1 MEEIANFIQHHQY
14 IIYLTCVPVLGI
26 SAQWLA
32 WRLRLP
38 SILLLL
44 GFGILLGQAITP
56 TAVIKALSSGEAHT
70 SVRQEQDDEGMLP
83 AVNDDGSPYHPPE
96 PIAES
101 HHGEI
106 DVNELLL
113 PLVSFCVA
121 IILFEGGLTLRFS
134 ELKEAGSATFRLCTI
149 GAGVTW
155 VLSTIAVYYVADFGS
170 WNLAALVGAFMV
182 VTGPT
187 VVIPLLRH
195 IHPSKKMGSIAK
207 WEGIIIDP
215 IGAVLAVLVFEFIRN
230 YNQEEPFIS
239 VIMAL
244 LITIITGLVIAW
256 ISSRLLLL
264 FTRKYWIP
272 DYLHGVVFLA
282 VASVTFGISNL
293 IQEESGL
300 LTVTV
305 LGILLVNQK
314 EVSIHHIIEFKE
326 HLGVFLI
333 SSLFIVLGSNFDLAQ
348 IPEVGWQGLGF
359 LAVMIIIVRPAS
371 VFISTIKSDLSFRE
385 KIFLSFLA
393 PRGIVAAAVASVFAL
408 ELGQVTGMDMD
419 PALVAKI
426 VPLTFILIVGTVA
439 VYGLGAAPLAR
450 ALGLSETNPQG
461 ILFAGADQWTRDLAV
476 ALQQTGHNVLM
487 LDTSFNNW
495 SQCRMVGI
503 PAECAS
509 VLSDYVQEELDL
521 SGIGRVLAVT
531 PNDEVNALTMQEFS
545 SIFGRQNI
553 YRISPWD
560 YKKGR
565 RSSEGGHAAGRWICH
580 PQITHNLMRQQVR
593 DGGTFKVT
601 RISEEFTYEQF
612 IERNGPNCILFFTVD
627 SNNNLNINTVE
638 NPLKVKAGETIVAFV
653 PGSEL
658 GFDPNVVEEHLTK

>member
-1 MEEIANFIQHHQY
+1 MDSIANFIQENQY
-14 IIYLTCVPVLGI
+14 MIYLICVPVLGI

-56 TAVIKALSSGEAHT
+56 ADVIENLPRIEDSLSQGHISPEQQGE
-70 SVRQEQDDEGMLP
+70 GLIP
-83 AVNDDGSPYHPPE
+83 AVHQDGSPYVSEPP
-96 PIAES
+96 A
-101 HHGEI
+101 HLRVDAI
-106 DVNELLL
+106 DVNALLL

-134 ELKEAGSATFRLCTI
+134 ELKEAGSATIRLCTI

-155 VLSTIAVYYVADFGS
+155 ILSSIAVFYIAGFENWELS
-170 WNLAALVGAFMV
+170 ALTGAFMV

-230 YNQEEPFIS
+230 YEQGDSFLG
-239 VIMAL
+239 VVMAL
-244 LITIITGLVIAW
+244 LVTVVTGLVIAYC
-256 ISSRLLLL
+256 SSKLLLL

-282 VASVTFGISNL
+282 VALGTFGVSNL
-293 IQEESGL
+293 IQHESGL

-359 LAVMIIIVRPAS
+359 LVVMIIFVRPAS
-371 VFISTIKSDLSFRE
+371 VFLSTIKSDLSFKE

-408 ELGQVTGMDMD
+408 ELGHVGGMDQAIVD
-419 PALVAKI
+419 KI

-450 ALGLSETNPQG
+450 LLGLSETNPQG
-461 ILFAGADQWTRDLAV
+461 ILFAGADQWVRDLAV

-521 SGIGRVLAVT
+521 SGIGRVMAVT

-553 YRISPWD
+553 YRMPPWD

-580 PQITHNLMRQQVR
+580 PRVTHNLMRQQVR

-601 RISEEFTYEQF
+601 RISDEFTYEQF
-612 IERNGPNCILFFTVD
+612 IERNGMNCILFFTVD
-627 SNNNLNINTVE
+627 TNDNLNINTTE
-638 NPLKVKAGETIVAFV
+638 NPLKVKAGDTIVAFV

-658 GFDPNVVEEHLTK
+658 GFDPNVIEEH

>member
-1 MEEIANFIQHHQY
+1 MDSIAEFIHHHQY
-14 IIYLTCVPVLGI
+14 MIYLICVPVLGI

-56 TAVIKALSSGEAHT
+56 TGVIKNLPRIDNATKHADSHLEQSNEA
-70 SVRQEQDDEGMLP
+70 MLP
-83 AVNDDGSPYHPPE
+83 AVDEHGNPYKSEEAHPL
-96 PIAES
+96 
-101 HHGEI
+101 HGGAI
-106 DVNELLL
+106 DVNALLL

-134 ELKEAGSATFRLCTI
+134 ELKEAGSATIRLCTL

-155 VLSTIAVYYVADFGS
+155 ILSTIAVYSVAGFANWELS
-170 WNLAALVGAFMV
+170 ALVGAFMV

-230 YNQEEPFIS
+230 YGQGGSLWS
-239 VIMAL
+239 VILAL
-244 LITIITGLVIAW
+244 LVTIVTGLVIAYG
-256 ISSRLLLL
+256 SSKLLLL

-282 VASVTFGISNL
+282 VALGTFGISNL
-293 IQEESGL
+293 IQPESGL

-333 SSLFIVLGSNFDLAQ
+333 SSLFIVLGSNFDLSQ
-348 IPEVGWQGLGF
+348 ISEVGWQGLGF

-371 VFISTIKSDLSFRE
+371 VFISTIRSDLSFKE

-408 ELGQVTGMDMD
+408 ELGHIGGMDQ
-419 PALVAKI
+419 ALVDKI

-450 ALGLSETNPQG
+450 LLGLSETNPQG
-461 ILFAGADQWTRDLAV
+461 ILFAGADQWVRDLAV

-509 VLSDYVQEELDL
+509 VHSDYVQEELDL
-521 SGIGRVLAVT
+521 SGIGRVMAVT

-553 YRISPWD
+553 YRMPPWD
-560 YKKGR
+560 YEKGR

-580 PQITHNLMRQQVR
+580 PQVTHNLMRRQVR

-601 RISEEFTYEQF
+601 RISDEFTYEHF
-612 IERNGPNCILFFTVD
+612 IERNGANCILFFTID
-627 SNNNLNINTVE
+627 TSNNLLINTVE
-638 NPLKVKAGETIVAFV
+638 NPLKVKAGDTIVSFV
-653 PGSEL
+653 PGIEL
-658 GFDPNVVEEHLTK
+658 GFDPNVIEEH

>member
-1 MEEIANFIQHHQY
+1 M
-14 IIYLTCVPVLGI
+14 IYLICVPVLGI

-56 TAVIKALSSGEAHT
+56 ADVIENLPRIEDSLSQGHISPEQQGE
-70 SVRQEQDDEGMLP
+70 GLIP
-83 AVNDDGSPYHPPE
+83 AVHQDGSPYVSEPP
-96 PIAES
+96 A
-101 HHGEI
+101 HLRVDAI
-106 DVNELLL
+106 DVNALLL

-134 ELKEAGSATFRLCTI
+134 ELKEAGSATIRLCTI

-155 VLSTIAVYYVADFGS
+155 ILSSIAVFYIAGFENWELS
-170 WNLAALVGAFMV
+170 ALTGAFMV

-230 YNQEEPFIS
+230 YEQGDSFLG
-239 VIMAL
+239 VVMAL
-244 LITIITGLVIAW
+244 LVTVVTGLVIAYC
-256 ISSRLLLL
+256 SSKLLLL

-282 VASVTFGISNL
+282 VALGTFGVSNL
-293 IQEESGL
+293 IQHESGL

-359 LAVMIIIVRPAS
+359 LVVMIIFVRPAS
-371 VFISTIKSDLSFRE
+371 VFLSTIKSDLSFKE

-408 ELGQVTGMDMD
+408 ELGHVGGMDQAIVD
-419 PALVAKI
+419 KI

-450 ALGLSETNPQG
+450 LLGLSETNPQG
-461 ILFAGADQWTRDLAV
+461 ILFAGADQWVRDLAV

-521 SGIGRVLAVT
+521 SGIGRVMAVT

-553 YRISPWD
+553 YRMPPWD

-580 PQITHNLMRQQVR
+580 PRVTHNLMRQQVR

-601 RISEEFTYEQF
+601 RISDEFTYEQF
-612 IERNGPNCILFFTVD
+612 IERNGMNCILFFTVD
-627 SNNNLNINTVE
+627 TNDNLNINTTE
-638 NPLKVKAGETIVAFV
+638 NPLKVKAGDTIVAFV

-658 GFDPNVVEEHLTK
+658 GFDPNVIEEH

>member
-1 MEEIANFIQHHQY
+1 MDSIAHFIRENQY
-14 IIYLTCVPVLGI
+14 LIYLICVPVLGI

-56 TAVIKALSSGEAHT
+56 TDVIENLPRIEDSLSHAHISPEQQGE
-70 SVRQEQDDEGMLP
+70 GLIP
-83 AVNDDGSPYHPPE
+83 AVNQDGSPYVSADPGHPRVG
-96 PIAES
+96 A
-101 HHGEI
+101 I
-106 DVNELLL
+106 DVNALLL

-134 ELKEAGSATFRLCTI
+134 ELKEAGSATIRLCTI

-155 VLSTIAVYYVADFGS
+155 ILSSIAVYYIAGFRNWELS
-170 WNLAALVGAFMV
+170 SLVGAFMV

-230 YNQEEPFIS
+230 YEQGDSFLG
-239 VIMAL
+239 VAMAL
-244 LITIITGLVIAW
+244 LVTVVTGLVIAYC
-256 ISSRLLLL
+256 SSKLLLL

-282 VASVTFGISNL
+282 VALGTFGISNL
-293 IQEESGL
+293 IQHESGL

-359 LAVMIIIVRPAS
+359 LAVMIIFVRPAS
-371 VFISTIKSDLSFRE
+371 VFLSTIKSDLSFKE

-408 ELGQVTGMDMD
+408 ELGHVGGMDQAIVD
-419 PALVAKI
+419 KI

-439 VYGLGAAPLAR
+439 VYGLGAAPLAKL
-450 ALGLSETNPQG
+450 LGLSETNPQG
-461 ILFAGADQWTRDLAV
+461 ILFAGADQWVRDLAV

-495 SQCRMVGI
+495 SQCRMDGI

-521 SGIGRVLAVT
+521 SGIGRVMAVT

-553 YRISPWD
+553 YRMPPWD

-580 PQITHNLMRQQVR
+580 PRVTHNLMRQQVR

-601 RISEEFTYEQF
+601 RISDEFTYEQF
-612 IERNGPNCILFFTVD
+612 IERNGVNCILFFTVD
-627 SNNNLNINTVE
+627 TNDNLNINTTE
-638 NPLKVKAGETIVAFV
+638 DPLKVKAGDTIVAFV

-658 GFDPNVVEEHLTK
+658 GFDPNVIEEH

>member
-1 MEEIANFIQHHQY
+1 MEEYSDFIKDHGY
-14 IIYLTCVPVLGI
+14 MIYLICVPVLGI

-56 TAVIKALSSGEAHT
+56 TQVIENLPRVKSAVSPAHVSPEQEGEGMISAVIP
-70 SVRQEQDDEGMLP
+70 EG
-83 AVNDDGSPYHPPE
+83 ADYHSE
-96 PIAES
+96 GDTHQHA
-101 HHGEI
+101 GNI
-106 DVNELLL
+106 DVNALLL

-149 GAGVTW
+149 GAGITW
-155 VLSTIAVYYVADFGS
+155 VLSTISVYYIAGFDS
-170 WNLAALVGAFMV
+170 WDIAALVGAFMV

-230 YNQEEPFIS
+230 YNETEPFLE
-239 VIMAL
+239 VVLAL
-244 LITIITGLVIAW
+244 LITIVTGLVIAW
-256 ISSRLLLL
+256 ISSKLLLL

-282 VASVTFGISNL
+282 VALGTFGISNL

-359 LAVMIIIVRPAS
+359 LAIMIIVVRPTS
-371 VFISTIKSDLSFRE
+371 VFLSTIKSDLSLKERV
-385 KIFLSFLA
+385 FLSFLA

-408 ELGQVTGMDMD
+408 ELGHVEGLNED
-419 PALVAKI
+419 LVAKI

-450 ALGLSETNPQG
+450 LLGLSETNPQG
-461 ILFAGADQWTRDLAV
+461 ILFAGADQWIRDLAV
-476 ALQQTGHNVLM
+476 ALQQTGHNVLL
-487 LDTSFNNW
+487 LDTSFTNW
-495 SQCRMVGI
+495 SQCRMIGL

-521 SGIGRVLAVT
+521 SGIGRVMAVT

-553 YRISPWD
+553 YRMPPWD

-580 PQITHNLMRQQVR
+580 PQVTHNLMRQQVR

-601 RISEEFTYEQF
+601 RISDEFTYEQF
-612 IERNGPNCILFFTVD
+612 IERNGSNCILFFTVD
-627 SNNNLNINTVE
+627 SNDNLNINTME
-638 NPLKVKAGETIVAFV
+638 DPLKVKSGETIVAFV
-653 PGSEL
+653 PGSDL
-658 GFDPNVVEEHLTK
+658 GFDPDVIEEH

>member
-1 MEEIANFIQHHQY
+1 MDSIAEFIHHHQY
-14 IIYLTCVPVLGI
+14 MIYLICVPVLGI

-56 TAVIKALSSGEAHT
+56 TGVIKNLPRIDNATKHADSHLEQSNEA
-70 SVRQEQDDEGMLP
+70 MLP
-83 AVNDDGSPYHPPE
+83 AVDEHGNPYKSEQAHPL
-96 PIAES
+96 
-101 HHGEI
+101 HGGAI
-106 DVNELLL
+106 DVNALLL

-134 ELKEAGSATFRLCTI
+134 ELKEAGSATIRLCTL

-155 VLSTIAVYYVADFGS
+155 ILSTIAVYSVAGFANWELS
-170 WNLAALVGAFMV
+170 ALVGAFMV

-230 YNQEEPFIS
+230 YGQGGSLWS
-239 VIMAL
+239 VILAL
-244 LITIITGLVIAW
+244 LVTIVTGLVIAYG
-256 ISSRLLLL
+256 SSKLLLL

-282 VASVTFGISNL
+282 VALGTFGISNL
-293 IQEESGL
+293 IQPESGL

-333 SSLFIVLGSNFDLAQ
+333 SSLFIVLGSNFDLSQ
-348 IPEVGWQGLGF
+348 ISEVGWQGLGF

-371 VFISTIKSDLSFRE
+371 VFISTIRSDLSFKE

-408 ELGQVTGMDMD
+408 ELGHIGGMDL
-419 PALVAKI
+419 ALVDKI

-450 ALGLSETNPQG
+450 LLGLSETNPQG
-461 ILFAGADQWTRDLAV
+461 ILFAGADQWVRDLAV

-521 SGIGRVLAVT
+521 SGIGRVMAVT

-553 YRISPWD
+553 YRMPPWD

-580 PQITHNLMRQQVR
+580 PQVTHNLMRRQVR

-601 RISEEFTYEQF
+601 RISDEFTYEHF
-612 IERNGPNCILFFTVD
+612 IERNGANCILFFTID
-627 SNNNLNINTVE
+627 TSNNLLINTVE
-638 NPLKVKAGETIVAFV
+638 NPLKVKAGDTIVSFV
-653 PGSEL
+653 PGIEL
-658 GFDPNVVEEHLTK
+658 GFDPNVIEEH

>member
-1 MEEIANFIQHHQY
+1 MDSIAEFIHHHQY
-14 IIYLTCVPVLGI
+14 MIYLICVPVLGI

-56 TAVIKALSSGEAHT
+56 TGVIKNLPRIDNATKHADSHLEQSNEA
-70 SVRQEQDDEGMLP
+70 MLP
-83 AVNDDGSPYHPPE
+83 AVDEHGNPYKSEQAHPL
-96 PIAES
+96 
-101 HHGEI
+101 HGGAI
-106 DVNELLL
+106 DVNALLL

-134 ELKEAGSATFRLCTI
+134 ELKEAGSATIRLCTL

-155 VLSTIAVYYVADFGS
+155 ILSTIAVYSVAGFANWELS
-170 WNLAALVGAFMV
+170 ALVGAFMV

-230 YNQEEPFIS
+230 YGQGGSLWS
-239 VIMAL
+239 VILAL
-244 LITIITGLVIAW
+244 LVTIVTGLVITYG
-256 ISSRLLLL
+256 SSKLLLL

-282 VASVTFGISNL
+282 VALGTFGISNL
-293 IQEESGL
+293 IQPESGL

-333 SSLFIVLGSNFDLAQ
+333 SSLFIVLGSNFDLSQ
-348 IPEVGWQGLGF
+348 ISEVGWQGLGI

-371 VFISTIKSDLSFRE
+371 VFISTIRSDLSFKE

-408 ELGQVTGMDMD
+408 ELGHIGGMDQ
-419 PALVAKI
+419 ALVDKI

-450 ALGLSETNPQG
+450 LLGLSETNPQG
-461 ILFAGADQWTRDLAV
+461 ILFAGADQWVRALAV

-521 SGIGRVLAVT
+521 SGIGRVMAVT

-553 YRISPWD
+553 YRMPPWD

-580 PQITHNLMRQQVR
+580 PQVTHNLMRRQVR

-601 RISEEFTYEQF
+601 RISDEFTYEHF
-612 IERNGPNCILFFTVD
+612 IERNGANCILFFTID
-627 SNNNLNINTVE
+627 TSNNLLINTVE
-638 NPLKVKAGETIVAFV
+638 NPLKVKAGDTIVSFV
-653 PGSEL
+653 PGIEL
-658 GFDPNVVEEHLTK
+658 GFDPNVIDEH

>member
-1 MEEIANFIQHHQY
+1 MDSITEFIHQHQY
-14 IIYLTCVPVLGI
+14 LIYLICVPVLGV

-56 TAVIKALSSGEAHT
+56 SGVIKNLPRIENVTTHAEIH
-70 SVRQEQDDEGMLP
+70 VEQPSKKMLP
-83 AVNDDGSPYHPPE
+83 AVDENGNPYKSE
-96 PIAES
+96 KTNQLYGGA
-101 HHGEI
+101 I
-106 DVNELLL
+106 DVNALLL

-134 ELKEAGSATFRLCTI
+134 ELKEAGSATIRLCTL

-155 VLSTIAVYYVADFGS
+155 VLSTIAVYSVAGFANWELS
-170 WNLAALVGAFMV
+170 ALVGAFMV

-230 YNQEEPFIS
+230 YGEGGSLWS
-239 VIMAL
+239 VILAL
-244 LITIITGLVIAW
+244 LITIVTGLVIAYC
-256 ISSRLLLL
+256 SSKLLLL

-282 VASVTFGISNL
+282 VALGTFGISNL

-333 SSLFIVLGSNFDLAQ
+333 SSLFIVLGSNFDLSQ

-359 LAVMIIIVRPAS
+359 LAVMIVIVRPAS
-371 VFISTIKSDLSFRE
+371 VFISTIRSDLSLKE
-385 KIFLSFLA
+385 KVFLSFLA

-408 ELGQVTGMDMD
+408 ELGHVAGMDQ
-419 PALVAKI
+419 ALVDKI

-450 ALGLSETNPQG
+450 LLGLSETNPQG
-461 ILFAGADQWTRDLAV
+461 ILFAGADQWVRDLAV

-553 YRISPWD
+553 YRMPPWD

-580 PQITHNLMRQQVR
+580 PQVTHNLMRRQVR

-612 IERNGPNCILFFTVD
+612 IERNGANCILFFTVD
-627 SNNNLNINTVE
+627 TNNNLLINTVE
-638 NPLKVKAGETIVAFV
+638 EPLKVKAGDTIISFV
-653 PGSEL
+653 PGAEL
-658 GFDPNVVEEHLTK
+658 GFDPTVIEEH

>member
-1 MEEIANFIQHHQY
+1 MDSIANFIQENQY
-14 IIYLTCVPVLGI
+14 MIYLICVPVLGI

-56 TAVIKALSSGEAHT
+56 ADVIENLPRIEDSLSQGHISPEQQGE
-70 SVRQEQDDEGMLP
+70 GLIP
-83 AVNDDGSPYHPPE
+83 AVHQDGSPYVSEPP
-96 PIAES
+96 A
-101 HHGEI
+101 HLRVDAI
-106 DVNELLL
+106 DVNALLL

-134 ELKEAGSATFRLCTI
+134 ELKEAGSATIRLCTI

-155 VLSTIAVYYVADFGS
+155 ILSSIAVFYIAGFENWELS
-170 WNLAALVGAFMV
+170 ALTGAFMV

-230 YNQEEPFIS
+230 YEQGDSFLG
-239 VIMAL
+239 VVMAL
-244 LITIITGLVIAW
+244 LVTVVTGLVIAYC
-256 ISSRLLLL
+256 SSKLLLL

-282 VASVTFGISNL
+282 VALGTFGVSNL
-293 IQEESGL
+293 IQHESGL

-359 LAVMIIIVRPAS
+359 LLVMIIFVRPAS
-371 VFISTIKSDLSFRE
+371 VFLSTIKSDLSFKE

-408 ELGQVTGMDMD
+408 ELGHVGGMDQAIVD
-419 PALVAKI
+419 KI

-450 ALGLSETNPQG
+450 LLGLSETNPQG
-461 ILFAGADQWTRDLAV
+461 ILFAGADQWVRDLAV

-521 SGIGRVLAVT
+521 SGIGRVMAVT

-553 YRISPWD
+553 YRMPPWD

-580 PQITHNLMRQQVR
+580 PRVTHNLMRQQVR
-593 DGGTFKVT
+593 DGGTYKVT
-601 RISEEFTYEQF
+601 RISDEFTYEQF
-612 IERNGPNCILFFTVD
+612 IERNGMNCILFFTVD
-627 SNNNLNINTVE
+627 TNDNLNINTTE
-638 NPLKVKAGETIVAFV
+638 NPLKVKAGDTIVAFV

-658 GFDPNVVEEHLTK
+658 GFDPNVIEEH

>member
-1 MEEIANFIQHHQY
+1 MDLIAQFIQENQY
-14 IIYLTCVPVLGI
+14 MIYLICVPVLGI

-56 TAVIKALSSGEAHT
+56 TDVIENLPRIEDSLNHTHISPEQQGE
-70 SVRQEQDDEGMLP
+70 GLIP
-83 AVNDDGSPYHPPE
+83 AVNQDGSPYVSEDLGHPRVG
-96 PIAES
+96 A
-101 HHGEI
+101 I
-106 DVNELLL
+106 DVNALLL

-134 ELKEAGSATFRLCTI
+134 ELKEAGSATIRLCTV

-155 VLSTIAVYYVADFGS
+155 ILSSIAVFYIAGFNNWELS
-170 WNLAALVGAFMV
+170 ALVGAFMV

-230 YNQEEPFIS
+230 YEQGDSFLG
-239 VIMAL
+239 VVMAL
-244 LITIITGLVIAW
+244 LVTVVTGLVIAYG
-256 ISSRLLLL
+256 SSKLLLL

-282 VASVTFGISNL
+282 VALGTFGISNL
-293 IQEESGL
+293 IQHESGL

-359 LAVMIIIVRPAS
+359 LAVMIIFVRPAS
-371 VFISTIKSDLSFRE
+371 VFLSTIKSDLSFKE

-408 ELGQVTGMDMD
+408 ELGHVGGMDQAIVD
-419 PALVAKI
+419 KI

-450 ALGLSETNPQG
+450 LLGLSETNPQG

-495 SQCRMVGI
+495 SQCRMVGL

-521 SGIGRVLAVT
+521 SGIGRVMAVT

-553 YRISPWD
+553 YRIPPWD

-565 RSSEGGHAAGRWICH
+565 RSSEGGHAAGRWVCH
-580 PQITHNLMRQQVR
+580 PRVTHNLMRQQVR

-601 RISEEFTYEQF
+601 RISDEFTYEQF
-612 IERNGPNCILFFTVD
+612 IERNGANCILFFTVD
-627 SNNNLNINTVE
+627 TNDNLNINTTE
-638 NPLKVKAGETIVAFV
+638 DPLKVKAGDTIVAFV

-658 GFDPNVVEEHLTK
+658 GFDPNVVEEH

>member
-1 MEEIANFIQHHQY
+1 MDSIANFIQENQY
-14 IIYLTCVPVLGI
+14 MIYLICVPVLGI

-56 TAVIKALSSGEAHT
+56 ADVIENLPRIEDSLSRGHISPEQQGE
-70 SVRQEQDDEGMLP
+70 GLIP
-83 AVNDDGSPYHPPE
+83 AVHQDGSPYVSEPP
-96 PIAES
+96 A
-101 HHGEI
+101 HLRVDAI
-106 DVNELLL
+106 DVNALLL

-134 ELKEAGSATFRLCTI
+134 ELKEAGSATIRLCTI

-155 VLSTIAVYYVADFGS
+155 ILSSIAVFYIAGFENWELS
-170 WNLAALVGAFMV
+170 ALTGAFMV

-230 YNQEEPFIS
+230 YEQGDSFLG
-239 VIMAL
+239 VVMAL
-244 LITIITGLVIAW
+244 LVTVVTGLVIAYC
-256 ISSRLLLL
+256 SSKLLLL

-282 VASVTFGISNL
+282 VALGTFGVSNL
-293 IQEESGL
+293 IQHESGL

-359 LAVMIIIVRPAS
+359 LVVMIIFVRPAS
-371 VFISTIKSDLSFRE
+371 VFLSTIKSDLSFKE

-408 ELGQVTGMDMD
+408 ELGHVGGMDQAIVD
-419 PALVAKI
+419 KI

-450 ALGLSETNPQG
+450 LLGLSETNPQG
-461 ILFAGADQWTRDLAV
+461 ILFAGADQWVRDLAA

-521 SGIGRVLAVT
+521 SGIGRVMAVT

-553 YRISPWD
+553 YRMPPWD

-580 PQITHNLMRQQVR
+580 PRVTHNLMRQQVR

-601 RISEEFTYEQF
+601 RISDEFTYEQF
-612 IERNGPNCILFFTVD
+612 IERNGMNCILFFTVD
-627 SNNNLNINTVE
+627 TNDNLNINTTE
-638 NPLKVKAGETIVAFV
+638 NPLKVKAGDTIVAFV

-658 GFDPNVVEEHLTK
+658 GFDPNVIEEH

>member
-1 MEEIANFIQHHQY
+1 MDSIANFIQENQY
-14 IIYLTCVPVLGI
+14 MIYLICVPVLGI

-56 TAVIKALSSGEAHT
+56 SDVIENLPRIEDSLSRGHISPEQQGE
-70 SVRQEQDDEGMLP
+70 GLIP
-83 AVNDDGSPYHPPE
+83 AVHQDGSPYVSEPPTHLRVD
-96 PIAES
+96 A
-101 HHGEI
+101 I
-106 DVNELLL
+106 DVNALLL

-134 ELKEAGSATFRLCTI
+134 ELKEAGSATIRLCTI

-155 VLSTIAVYYVADFGS
+155 ILSSIAVFYIAGFENWELS
-170 WNLAALVGAFMV
+170 ALTGAFMV

-230 YNQEEPFIS
+230 YEQGDSFLG
-239 VIMAL
+239 VVMAL
-244 LITIITGLVIAW
+244 LVTVVTGLVIAYC
-256 ISSRLLLL
+256 SSKLLLL

-282 VASVTFGISNL
+282 VALGTFGVSNL
-293 IQEESGL
+293 IQHESGL

-359 LAVMIIIVRPAS
+359 LVVMIIFVRPAS
-371 VFISTIKSDLSFRE
+371 VFLSTIKSDLSFKE

-408 ELGQVTGMDMD
+408 ELGHVGGMDQAIVD
-419 PALVAKI
+419 KI

-450 ALGLSETNPQG
+450 LLGLSETNPQG
-461 ILFAGADQWTRDLAV
+461 ILFAGADQWVRDLAV

-521 SGIGRVLAVT
+521 SGIGRVMAVT

-553 YRISPWD
+553 YRMPPWD

-580 PQITHNLMRQQVR
+580 PRVTHNLMRQQVR

-601 RISEEFTYEQF
+601 RISDEFTYEQF
-612 IERNGPNCILFFTVD
+612 IERNGMNCILFFTVD
-627 SNNNLNINTVE
+627 TNDNLNINTTE
-638 NPLKVKAGETIVAFV
+638 NPLKVKAGDTIVAFV

-658 GFDPNVVEEHLTK
+658 GFDPNVIEEH

>member
-1 MEEIANFIQHHQY
+1 M
-14 IIYLTCVPVLGI
+14 IYLICVPVLGI

-56 TAVIKALSSGEAHT
+56 TDVIENLPRIEDSLNHTHISPEQQGE
-70 SVRQEQDDEGMLP
+70 GLIP
-83 AVNDDGSPYHPPE
+83 AVNQDGSPYVSEDLGHPRVG
-96 PIAES
+96 A
-101 HHGEI
+101 I
-106 DVNELLL
+106 DVNALLL

-134 ELKEAGSATFRLCTI
+134 ELKEAGSATIRLCTV

-155 VLSTIAVYYVADFGS
+155 ILSSIAVFYIAGFNNWELS
-170 WNLAALVGAFMV
+170 ALVGAFMV

-230 YNQEEPFIS
+230 YEQGDSFLG
-239 VIMAL
+239 VVMAL
-244 LITIITGLVIAW
+244 LVTVVTGLVIAYG
-256 ISSRLLLL
+256 SSKLLLL

-282 VASVTFGISNL
+282 VALGTFGISNL
-293 IQEESGL
+293 IQHESGL

-359 LAVMIIIVRPAS
+359 LAVMIIFVRPAS
-371 VFISTIKSDLSFRE
+371 VFLSTIKSDLSFKE

-408 ELGQVTGMDMD
+408 ELGHVGGMDQAIVD
-419 PALVAKI
+419 KI

-450 ALGLSETNPQG
+450 LLGLSETNPQG

-495 SQCRMVGI
+495 SQCRMVGL

-521 SGIGRVLAVT
+521 SGIGRVMAVT

-553 YRISPWD
+553 YRIPPWD

-565 RSSEGGHAAGRWICH
+565 RSSEGGHAAGRWVCH
-580 PQITHNLMRQQVR
+580 PRVTHNLMRQQVR

-601 RISEEFTYEQF
+601 RISDEFTYEQF
-612 IERNGPNCILFFTVD
+612 IERNGANCILFFTVD
-627 SNNNLNINTVE
+627 TNDNLNINTTE
-638 NPLKVKAGETIVAFV
+638 DPLKVKAGDTIVAFV

-658 GFDPNVVEEHLTK
+658 GFDPNVIEEH

>member
-1 MEEIANFIQHHQY
+1 MDSIANFIQENQY
-14 IIYLTCVPVLGI
+14 MIYLICVPVLGI

-56 TAVIKALSSGEAHT
+56 ADVIENLPRIEDSLSQGHISPEQQGE
-70 SVRQEQDDEGMLP
+70 GLIP
-83 AVNDDGSPYHPPE
+83 AVHQDGSPYVSEPP
-96 PIAES
+96 A
-101 HHGEI
+101 HLRVDAI
-106 DVNELLL
+106 DVNALLL

-134 ELKEAGSATFRLCTI
+134 ELKEAGSATIRLCTI

-155 VLSTIAVYYVADFGS
+155 ILSSIAVFYIAGFENWELS
-170 WNLAALVGAFMV
+170 ALTGAFMV

-230 YNQEEPFIS
+230 YEQGDSFLG
-239 VIMAL
+239 VVMAL
-244 LITIITGLVIAW
+244 LVTVVTGLVIAYC
-256 ISSRLLLL
+256 SSKLLLL

-282 VASVTFGISNL
+282 VALGTFGVSNL
-293 IQEESGL
+293 IQHESGL

-359 LAVMIIIVRPAS
+359 LVVMIIFVRPAS
-371 VFISTIKSDLSFRE
+371 VFLSTIKSDLSFKE

-408 ELGQVTGMDMD
+408 ELGHVGGMDQAIVD
-419 PALVAKI
+419 KI

-450 ALGLSETNPQG
+450 LLGLSETNPQG
-461 ILFAGADQWTRDLAV
+461 ILFAGADQWVRDLAA

-521 SGIGRVLAVT
+521 SGIGRVMAVT

-553 YRISPWD
+553 YRMPPWD

-580 PQITHNLMRQQVR
+580 PRVTHNLMRQQVR

-601 RISEEFTYEQF
+601 RISDEFTYEQF
-612 IERNGPNCILFFTVD
+612 IERNGMNCILFFTVD
-627 SNNNLNINTVE
+627 TNDNLNINTTE
-638 NPLKVKAGETIVAFV
+638 NPLKVKAGDTIVAFV

-658 GFDPNVVEEHLTK
+658 GFDPNVIEEH

>member
-1 MEEIANFIQHHQY
+1 MDLIAQFIQENQY
-14 IIYLTCVPVLGI
+14 MIYLICVPVLGI

-56 TAVIKALSSGEAHT
+56 TDVIENLPRIEDSLNHTHISPEQQGE
-70 SVRQEQDDEGMLP
+70 GLIP
-83 AVNDDGSPYHPPE
+83 AVNQDGSPYVSEDLGHPRVG
-96 PIAES
+96 A
-101 HHGEI
+101 I
-106 DVNELLL
+106 DVNALLL

-134 ELKEAGSATFRLCTI
+134 ELKEAGSATIRLCTV

-155 VLSTIAVYYVADFGS
+155 ILSSIAVFYIAGFNNWELS
-170 WNLAALVGAFMV
+170 ALVGAFMV

-230 YNQEEPFIS
+230 YEQGDSFLG
-239 VIMAL
+239 VVMAL
-244 LITIITGLVIAW
+244 LVTVVTGLVIAYG
-256 ISSRLLLL
+256 SSKLLLL

-282 VASVTFGISNL
+282 VALGTFGISNL
-293 IQEESGL
+293 IQHESGL

-359 LAVMIIIVRPAS
+359 LAVMIIFVRPAS
-371 VFISTIKSDLSFRE
+371 VFLSTIKSDLSFKE

-408 ELGQVTGMDMD
+408 ELGHVGGMDQAIVD
-419 PALVAKI
+419 KI

-450 ALGLSETNPQG
+450 LLGLSETNPQG

-495 SQCRMVGI
+495 SQCRMVGL

-521 SGIGRVLAVT
+521 SGIGRVMAVT

-553 YRISPWD
+553 YRIPPWD

-565 RSSEGGHAAGRWICH
+565 RSSEGGHAAGRWVCH
-580 PQITHNLMRQQVR
+580 PRVTHNLMRQQVR

-601 RISEEFTYEQF
+601 RISDEFTYEQF
-612 IERNGPNCILFFTVD
+612 IERNGVNCILFFTVD
-627 SNNNLNINTVE
+627 TNDNLNINTIE
-638 NPLKVKAGETIVAFV
+638 DPLKVKAGDTIVAFV

-658 GFDPNVVEEHLTK
+658 GFDPNVIEEH

>member
-1 MEEIANFIQHHQY
+1 LDSITEFIHHHQY
-14 IIYLTCVPVLGI
+14 MIYLICVPVLGI

-56 TAVIKALSSGEAHT
+56 TGVIKNLPRIDNARKQADSHI
-70 SVRQEQDDEGMLP
+70 EQPNKEMLP
-83 AVNDDGSPYHPPE
+83 AVDEHGNPYKSEQAHPLHE
-96 PIAES
+96 GA
-101 HHGEI
+101 I
-106 DVNELLL
+106 DVNALLL

-134 ELKEAGSATFRLCTI
+134 ELKEAGSATIRLCTL

-155 VLSTIAVYYVADFGS
+155 ILSTIAVYSIAGFANWELS
-170 WNLAALVGAFMV
+170 ALVGAFMV

-230 YNQEEPFIS
+230 YGQGGSLWS
-239 VIMAL
+239 VILAL
-244 LITIITGLVIAW
+244 LVTIVTGLVIAYG
-256 ISSRLLLL
+256 SSKLLLL

-282 VASVTFGISNL
+282 VALGTFGTSNL
-293 IQEESGL
+293 IQPESGL

-333 SSLFIVLGSNFDLAQ
+333 SSLFIVLGSNFDLSQ
-348 IPEVGWQGLGF
+348 ISEVGWQGLGF

-371 VFISTIKSDLSFRE
+371 VFISTIRSDLSFKE

-408 ELGQVTGMDMD
+408 ELGHVGSMDQ
-419 PALVAKI
+419 ALVDKI

-450 ALGLSETNPQG
+450 LLGLSETNPQG
-461 ILFAGADQWTRDLAV
+461 ILFAGADQWVRDLAV

-521 SGIGRVLAVT
+521 SGIGRVMAVT

-553 YRISPWD
+553 YRMPPWD

-580 PQITHNLMRQQVR
+580 PQVTHNLMRRQVR

-601 RISEEFTYEQF
+601 RISDEFTYEQF
-612 IERNGPNCILFFTVD
+612 IERNGANCILFFTVD
-627 SNNNLNINTVE
+627 ASNNLLINTVE
-638 NPLKVKAGETIVAFV
+638 NPLKVKAGDTIVSFV
-653 PGSEL
+653 PGTEL
-658 GFDPNVVEEHLTK
+658 GFDPNVIEEH

>member
-1 MEEIANFIQHHQY
+1 LDSIADFIHHHQY
-14 IIYLTCVPVLGI
+14 MIYLICVPVLGI

-56 TAVIKALSSGEAHT
+56 TNVIEN
-70 SVRQEQDDEGMLP
+70 LP
-83 AVNDDGSPYHPPE
+83 RIDNLETQIDINPE
-96 PIAES
+96 PEVGNLMPNVRDDNPLLKSKGASQLPE
-101 HHGEI
+101 GAI
-106 DVNELLL
+106 DVNALLL
-113 PLVSFCVA
+113 PLISFCVA

-134 ELKEAGSATFRLCTI
+134 ELKEAGSATIRLCTI
-149 GAGVTW
+149 GAVVTW
-155 VLSTIAVYYVADFGS
+155 VLSTIAVYVVAGFKNWELS
-170 WNLAALVGAFMV
+170 ALVGAFMV

-230 YNQEEPFIS
+230 YDQGGS
-239 VIMAL
+239 LWGVILSL
-244 LITIITGLVIAW
+244 LVTIVTGLVIAFC
-256 ISSRLLLL
+256 SSKLLLL

-282 VASVTFGISNL
+282 VALGTFGISNL

-333 SSLFIVLGSNFDLAQ
+333 SSLFIVLGSNFDLTQ

-371 VFISTIKSDLSFRE
+371 VFLSTIKSDLTLKE

-408 ELGQVTGMDMD
+408 ELADVNVMDQ
-419 PALVAKI
+419 ALVDKI

-450 ALGLSETNPQG
+450 LLGLSETNPQG
-461 ILFAGADQWTRDLAV
+461 ILFAGADKWSRDLAV
-476 ALQQTGHNVLM
+476 ALQQTGHNVLL

-495 SQCRMVGI
+495 SQCRMVGL

-521 SGIGRVLAVT
+521 SGIGRVMAVT

-553 YRISPWD
+553 YRMPPWD
-560 YKKGR
+560 YKRGR

-580 PQITHNLMRQQVR
+580 PQVTHNLMRQQVR

-601 RISEEFTYEQF
+601 RISDEFTYEQF
-612 IERNGPNCILFFTVD
+612 VERNGVNCILFFTVD
-627 SNNNLNINTVE
+627 TNNNLHINTVE
-638 NPLKVKAGETIVAFV
+638 NPLKVKSGDTIVTFMPA
-653 PGSEL
+653 SEL
-658 GFDPNVVEEHLTK
+658 GFDPNIIEEQS

>member
-1 MEEIANFIQHHQY
+1 MDLIANFIDQHQY
-14 IIYLTCVPVLGI
+14 MIYLICVPVLGI

-56 TAVIKALSSGEAHT
+56 TDVIKNLPRIDS
-70 SVRQEQDDEGMLP
+70 LP
-83 AVNDDGSPYHPPE
+83 ATSNTIEQHSEGVSPAVSADSTQNPSHQHALLHDGD
-96 PIAES
+96 
-101 HHGEI
+101 I
-106 DVNELLL
+106 DVNALLL
-113 PLVSFCVA
+113 PLISFCVA
-121 IILFEGGLTLRFS
+121 IILFEGGLTLRFG
-134 ELKEAGSATFRLCTI
+134 ELKEAGGATIRLCTI

-155 VLSTIAVYYVADFGS
+155 LLSSIAVYYIAGFES
-170 WNLAALVGAFMV
+170 WQLSALVGAFMV

-230 YNQEEPFIS
+230 FDQEEPFFE
-239 VIMAL
+239 VIVAL
-244 LITIITGLVIAW
+244 LITITTGLVIAY
-256 ISSRLLLL
+256 ISSKLLLL

-282 VASVTFGISNL
+282 VALGTFGISNL

-314 EVSIHHIIEFKE
+314 EVAIHHIIEFKE

-359 LAVMIIIVRPAS
+359 LTVMIIVVRPAS
-371 VFISTIKSDLSFRE
+371 VFISTIKSDLSFKE

-408 ELGQVTGMDMD
+408 ELGHVEGMDQ
-419 PALVAKI
+419 ALVDKI

-439 VYGLGAAPLAR
+439 VYGLGAAPLAKF
-450 ALGLSETNPQG
+450 LGLSETNPQG
-461 ILFAGADQWTRDLAV
+461 ILFAGADQWARNLAV
-476 ALQQTGHNVLM
+476 ALQQTGQNVLM

-521 SGIGRVLAVT
+521 SGIGRIMAVT
-531 PNDEVNALTMQEFS
+531 PNDEVNALAMQEFS

-553 YRISPWD
+553 YRMAPWD
-560 YKKGR
+560 FKKGR

-580 PQITHNLMRQQVR
+580 PQVTHNLMRQQVR

-601 RISEEFTYEQF
+601 RISDEFTYEQF
-612 IERNGPNCILFFTVD
+612 MEHNGANCILFFTID

-638 NPLKVKAGETIVAFV
+638 DPLKVKSGDTIVAFV

-658 GFDPNVVEEHLTK
+658 GFNPNSIEES

>member
-1 MEEIANFIQHHQY
+1 MGLIDQFIQENQY
-14 IIYLTCVPVLGI
+14 MIYLICVPVLGI

-56 TAVIKALSSGEAHT
+56 ADVIENLPRIEDSLSQAHISPEQQGE
-70 SVRQEQDDEGMLP
+70 GLIP
-83 AVNDDGSPYHPPE
+83 AVHQDGSPYISEPPAHPRVD
-96 PIAES
+96 A
-101 HHGEI
+101 I
-106 DVNELLL
+106 DVNALLL

-134 ELKEAGSATFRLCTI
+134 ELKEAGSATIRLCTI

-155 VLSTIAVYYVADFGS
+155 ILSSIAVFYIAGFQNWELS
-170 WNLAALVGAFMV
+170 ALTGAFMV

-230 YNQEEPFIS
+230 YEQGDSFLG
-239 VIMAL
+239 VAMAL
-244 LITIITGLVIAW
+244 LVTVVTGLVIAYC
-256 ISSRLLLL
+256 SSKLLLL

-282 VASVTFGISNL
+282 VALGTFGVSNL
-293 IQEESGL
+293 IQHESGL

-359 LAVMIIIVRPAS
+359 LAVMIIFVRPAS
-371 VFISTIKSDLSFRE
+371 VFLSTIKSDLSFKE

-408 ELGQVTGMDMD
+408 ELGHVGGMDQAIVD
-419 PALVAKI
+419 KI

-450 ALGLSETNPQG
+450 LLGLSETNPQG
-461 ILFAGADQWTRDLAV
+461 ILFAGADQWGRDLAV

-521 SGIGRVLAVT
+521 SGIGRVMAVT

-553 YRISPWD
+553 YRMPPWD

-580 PQITHNLMRQQVR
+580 PRVTHNLMRQQVR

-601 RISEEFTYEQF
+601 RISDEFTYEQF
-612 IERNGPNCILFFTVD
+612 IERNGMNCILFFTVD
-627 SNNNLNINTVE
+627 TNDNLNINTTE
-638 NPLKVKAGETIVAFV
+638 NPLKVKAGDTIVAFV

-658 GFDPNVVEEHLTK
+658 GFDPNVIEEH

>member
-1 MEEIANFIQHHQY
+1 MDLIAQFIQENQY
-14 IIYLTCVPVLGI
+14 MIYLICVPVLGI

-56 TAVIKALSSGEAHT
+56 TDVIENLPRIEDSLNHTHISPEQQGE
-70 SVRQEQDDEGMLP
+70 GLIP
-83 AVNDDGSPYHPPE
+83 AVNQDGSPYVSEDLGHPRVG
-96 PIAES
+96 A
-101 HHGEI
+101 I
-106 DVNELLL
+106 DVNALLL

-134 ELKEAGSATFRLCTI
+134 ELKEAGSATIRLCTV

-155 VLSTIAVYYVADFGS
+155 ILSSIAVFYIAGFNNWELS
-170 WNLAALVGAFMV
+170 ALVGAFMV

-230 YNQEEPFIS
+230 YEQGDSFLG
-239 VIMAL
+239 VVMAL
-244 LITIITGLVIAW
+244 LVTVVTGLVIAY
-256 ISSRLLLL
+256 SSSKLLLL

-282 VASVTFGISNL
+282 VALGTFGISNL
-293 IQEESGL
+293 IQHESGL

-359 LAVMIIIVRPAS
+359 LAVMIIFVRPAS
-371 VFISTIKSDLSFRE
+371 VFLSTIKSDLSFKE

-408 ELGQVTGMDMD
+408 ELGHVGGMDQAIVD
-419 PALVAKI
+419 KI

-450 ALGLSETNPQG
+450 LLGLSETNPQG

-495 SQCRMVGI
+495 SQCRMVGL

-521 SGIGRVLAVT
+521 SGIGRVMAVT

-553 YRISPWD
+553 YRIPPWD

-565 RSSEGGHAAGRWICH
+565 RSSEGGHAAGRWVCH
-580 PQITHNLMRQQVR
+580 PRVTHNLMRQQVR

-601 RISEEFTYEQF
+601 RISDEFTYEQF
-612 IERNGPNCILFFTVD
+612 IERNGVNCILFFTVD
-627 SNNNLNINTVE
+627 TNDNLNINTIE
-638 NPLKVKAGETIVAFV
+638 DPLKVKAGDTIVAFV

-658 GFDPNVVEEHLTK
+658 GFDPNVIEEH

>member
-1 MEEIANFIQHHQY
+1 MDSIANFIHENQY
-14 IIYLTCVPVLGI
+14 MIYLICVPVLGI

-56 TAVIKALSSGEAHT
+56 ADVIENLPRIEDSLSQGHISPEQQGE
-70 SVRQEQDDEGMLP
+70 GLIP
-83 AVNDDGSPYHPPE
+83 AVHQDGSPYVSEPPTHLRVD
-96 PIAES
+96 A
-101 HHGEI
+101 I
-106 DVNELLL
+106 DVNALLL

-134 ELKEAGSATFRLCTI
+134 ELKEAGSATIRLCTI

-155 VLSTIAVYYVADFGS
+155 ILSSIAVFYIAGFENWELS
-170 WNLAALVGAFMV
+170 ALTGAFMV

-230 YNQEEPFIS
+230 YEQGDSFLG
-239 VIMAL
+239 VVMAL
-244 LITIITGLVIAW
+244 LVTVVTGLVIAYC
-256 ISSRLLLL
+256 SSKLLLL

-282 VASVTFGISNL
+282 VALGTFGVSNL
-293 IQEESGL
+293 IQHESGL

-359 LAVMIIIVRPAS
+359 LVVMIIFVRPAS
-371 VFISTIKSDLSFRE
+371 VFLSTIKSDLSFKE

-408 ELGQVTGMDMD
+408 ELGHVGGMDQAIVD
-419 PALVAKI
+419 KI

-450 ALGLSETNPQG
+450 LLGLSETNPQG
-461 ILFAGADQWTRDLAV
+461 ILFAGADQWVRDLAV

-521 SGIGRVLAVT
+521 SGIGRVMAVT

-553 YRISPWD
+553 YRMPPWD

-580 PQITHNLMRQQVR
+580 PRVTHNLMRQQVR

-601 RISEEFTYEQF
+601 RISDEFTYEQF
-612 IERNGPNCILFFTVD
+612 IERNGMNCILFFTVD
-627 SNNNLNINTVE
+627 TNDNLNINTTE
-638 NPLKVKAGETIVAFV
+638 NPLKVKAGDTIVAFV

-658 GFDPNVVEEHLTK
+658 GFDPNVIEEH

>member
-1 MEEIANFIQHHQY
+1 LDSIAEFIHHHQY
-14 IIYLTCVPVLGI
+14 MIYLICVPVLGI

-56 TAVIKALSSGEAHT
+56 AGVIKNLPRIDNVTKHAEIHI
-70 SVRQEQDDEGMLP
+70 EQPSEEMLP
-83 AVNDDGSPYHPPE
+83 AVDQNGNPYKSE
-96 PIAES
+96 QTNQLRGGA
-101 HHGEI
+101 I
-106 DVNELLL
+106 DVNALLL

-134 ELKEAGSATFRLCTI
+134 ELKEAGSATIRLCTL

-155 VLSTIAVYYVADFGS
+155 VLSTIAVYSVAGFANWELS
-170 WNLAALVGAFMV
+170 ALVGAFMV

-230 YNQEEPFIS
+230 YGEGGSLWS
-239 VIMAL
+239 VILAL
-244 LITIITGLVIAW
+244 LITIVTGLVIAYC
-256 ISSRLLLL
+256 SSKLLLL

-282 VASVTFGISNL
+282 VALGTFGISNL

-333 SSLFIVLGSNFDLAQ
+333 SSLFIVLGSNFDLSQ

-359 LAVMIIIVRPAS
+359 LAFMIVIVRPAS
-371 VFISTIKSDLSFRE
+371 VFISTIKSDLSFKE
-385 KIFLSFLA
+385 KVFLSFLA

-408 ELGQVTGMDMD
+408 ELGHVGGMDQ
-419 PALVAKI
+419 ALVDKI

-450 ALGLSETNPQG
+450 LLGLSETNPQG
-461 ILFAGADQWTRDLAV
+461 ILFAGADQWVRDLAG
-476 ALQQTGHNVLM
+476 ALQQTGHHVLM

-553 YRISPWD
+553 YRMPPWD

-580 PQITHNLMRQQVR
+580 PQVTHNLMRRQVR

-612 IERNGPNCILFFTVD
+612 IERNGANCILFFTVD
-627 SNNNLNINTVE
+627 TNNNLLINTVE
-638 NPLKVKAGETIVAFV
+638 DPLKVKAGDTIVSFV
-653 PGSEL
+653 PGAEL
-658 GFDPNVVEEHLTK
+658 GFDPTVIEEH

>member
-1 MEEIANFIQHHQY
+1 LDSIAEFIHHHQY
-14 IIYLTCVPVLGI
+14 MIYLICVPVLGI

-56 TAVIKALSSGEAHT
+56 TGVIKNLPRIDNATKHADSHLEQSNEA
-70 SVRQEQDDEGMLP
+70 MLP
-83 AVNDDGSPYHPPE
+83 AVDEHGNPYKSEQAHPL
-96 PIAES
+96 
-101 HHGEI
+101 HGGAI
-106 DVNELLL
+106 DVNALLL

-134 ELKEAGSATFRLCTI
+134 ELKEAGSATIRLCTL

-155 VLSTIAVYYVADFGS
+155 ILSTIAVYSVAGFANWELS
-170 WNLAALVGAFMV
+170 ALVGAFMV

-230 YNQEEPFIS
+230 YGQGGSLWS
-239 VIMAL
+239 VILAL
-244 LITIITGLVIAW
+244 LVTIVTGLVIAYG
-256 ISSRLLLL
+256 SSKLLLL

-282 VASVTFGISNL
+282 VALGTFGISNL
-293 IQEESGL
+293 IQPESGL

-333 SSLFIVLGSNFDLAQ
+333 SSLFIVLGSNFDLSQ
-348 IPEVGWQGLGF
+348 ISEVGWQGLGF

-371 VFISTIKSDLSFRE
+371 VFISTIRSDLSFKE

-408 ELGQVTGMDMD
+408 ELGHIGGMDQ
-419 PALVAKI
+419 ALVDKI

-450 ALGLSETNPQG
+450 LLGLSETNPQG
-461 ILFAGADQWTRDLAV
+461 ILFAGADQWVRDLAV

-521 SGIGRVLAVT
+521 SGIGRVMAVT

-553 YRISPWD
+553 YRMPPWD

-580 PQITHNLMRQQVR
+580 PQVTHNLMRRQVR

-601 RISEEFTYEQF
+601 RISDEFTYEHF
-612 IERNGPNCILFFTVD
+612 IERNGANCILFFTID
-627 SNNNLNINTVE
+627 TSNNLLINTVE
-638 NPLKVKAGETIVAFV
+638 NPLKVKAGDTIVSFV
-653 PGSEL
+653 PGIEL
-658 GFDPNVVEEHLTK
+658 GFDPNVIEEH

>member
-1 MEEIANFIQHHQY
+1 M
-14 IIYLTCVPVLGI
+14 
-26 SAQWLA
+26 
-32 WRLRLP
+32 
-38 SILLLL
+38 
-44 GFGILLGQAITP
+44 
-56 TAVIKALSSGEAHT
+56 
-70 SVRQEQDDEGMLP
+70 
-83 AVNDDGSPYHPPE
+83 
-96 PIAES
+96 
-101 HHGEI
+101 
-106 DVNELLL
+106 
-113 PLVSFCVA
+113 A

-134 ELKEAGSATFRLCTI
+134 ELKEAGSATIRLCTL

-155 VLSTIAVYYVADFGS
+155 ILSTIAVYSVAGFANWELS
-170 WNLAALVGAFMV
+170 ALVGAFMV

-230 YNQEEPFIS
+230 YGQGGSLWS
-239 VIMAL
+239 VILAL
-244 LITIITGLVIAW
+244 LVTIVTGLVIAYG
-256 ISSRLLLL
+256 SSKLLLL

-282 VASVTFGISNL
+282 VALGTFGISNL
-293 IQEESGL
+293 IQPESGL

-333 SSLFIVLGSNFDLAQ
+333 SSLFIVLGSNFDLSQ
-348 IPEVGWQGLGF
+348 ISEVGWQGLGF

-371 VFISTIKSDLSFRE
+371 VFISTIRSDLSFKE

-408 ELGQVTGMDMD
+408 ELGHIGGMDQ
-419 PALVAKI
+419 ALVDKI

-450 ALGLSETNPQG
+450 LLGLSETNPQG
-461 ILFAGADQWTRDLAV
+461 ILFAGADQWVRDLAV

-521 SGIGRVLAVT
+521 SGIGRVMAVT

-553 YRISPWD
+553 YRMPPWD

-580 PQITHNLMRQQVR
+580 PQVTHNLMRRQVR

-601 RISEEFTYEQF
+601 RISDEFTYEHF
-612 IERNGPNCILFFTVD
+612 IERNGANCILFFTID
-627 SNNNLNINTVE
+627 TSNNLLINTVE
-638 NPLKVKAGETIVAFV
+638 NPLKVKAGDTIVSFV
-653 PGSEL
+653 PGIEL
-658 GFDPNVVEEHLTK
+658 GFDPNVIEEH

>member
-1 MEEIANFIQHHQY
+1 M
-14 IIYLTCVPVLGI
+14 IYLICVPVLGI

-56 TAVIKALSSGEAHT
+56 TGVIKNLPRIDNATKHADSHLEQSNEA
-70 SVRQEQDDEGMLP
+70 MLP
-83 AVNDDGSPYHPPE
+83 AVDEHGNPYKSEQAHPL
-96 PIAES
+96 
-101 HHGEI
+101 HGGAI
-106 DVNELLL
+106 DVNALLL

-134 ELKEAGSATFRLCTI
+134 ELKEAGSATIRLCTL

-155 VLSTIAVYYVADFGS
+155 ILSTIAVYSVAGFANWELS
-170 WNLAALVGAFMV
+170 ALVGAFMV

-230 YNQEEPFIS
+230 YGQGGSLWS
-239 VIMAL
+239 VILAL
-244 LITIITGLVIAW
+244 LVTIVTGLVIAYG
-256 ISSRLLLL
+256 SSKLLLL

-282 VASVTFGISNL
+282 VALGTFGISNL
-293 IQEESGL
+293 IQPESGL

-333 SSLFIVLGSNFDLAQ
+333 SSLFIVLGSNFDLSQ
-348 IPEVGWQGLGF
+348 ISEVGWQGLGF

-371 VFISTIKSDLSFRE
+371 VFISTIRSDLSFKE
-385 KIFLSFLA
+385 KVFLSFLA

-408 ELGQVTGMDMD
+408 ELGHIGGMDQ
-419 PALVAKI
+419 ALVDKI

-450 ALGLSETNPQG
+450 LLGLSETNPQG
-461 ILFAGADQWTRDLAV
+461 ILFAGADQWVRDLAV

-521 SGIGRVLAVT
+521 SGIGRVMAVT

-553 YRISPWD
+553 YRMPPWD

-580 PQITHNLMRQQVR
+580 PQVTHNLMRRQVR

-601 RISEEFTYEQF
+601 RISDEFTYEHF
-612 IERNGPNCILFFTVD
+612 IERNGANCILFFTID
-627 SNNNLNINTVE
+627 TSNNLLINTVE
-638 NPLKVKAGETIVAFV
+638 NPLKVKAGDTIVSFV
-653 PGSEL
+653 PGIEL
-658 GFDPNVVEEHLTK
+658 GFDPNVIEEH

>member
-1 MEEIANFIQHHQY
+1 MDSIAEFIHHHQY
-14 IIYLTCVPVLGI
+14 MIYLICVPVLGI

-56 TAVIKALSSGEAHT
+56 TGVIKNLPRIDNATKHADSHLEQSNEA
-70 SVRQEQDDEGMLP
+70 MLP
-83 AVNDDGSPYHPPE
+83 AVDEHGNPYKSEQAHPL
-96 PIAES
+96 
-101 HHGEI
+101 HGGAI
-106 DVNELLL
+106 DVNALLL

-134 ELKEAGSATFRLCTI
+134 ELKEAGSATIRLCTL

-155 VLSTIAVYYVADFGS
+155 ILSTIAVYSVAGFANWELS
-170 WNLAALVGAFMV
+170 ALVGAFMV

-230 YNQEEPFIS
+230 YGQGGSLWS
-239 VIMAL
+239 VILAL
-244 LITIITGLVIAW
+244 LVTIVTGLVIAYG
-256 ISSRLLLL
+256 SSKLLLL

-282 VASVTFGISNL
+282 VALGTFGISNL
-293 IQEESGL
+293 IQPESGL

-333 SSLFIVLGSNFDLAQ
+333 SSLFIVLGSNFDLSQ
-348 IPEVGWQGLGF
+348 ISEVGWQGLGF

-371 VFISTIKSDLSFRE
+371 VFISTIRSDLSFKE
-385 KIFLSFLA
+385 KVFLSFLA

-408 ELGQVTGMDMD
+408 ELGHIGGMDQ
-419 PALVAKI
+419 ALVDKI

-450 ALGLSETNPQG
+450 LLGLSETNPQG
-461 ILFAGADQWTRDLAV
+461 ILFAGADQWVRDLAV

-521 SGIGRVLAVT
+521 SGIGRVMAVT

-553 YRISPWD
+553 YRMPPWD

-580 PQITHNLMRQQVR
+580 PQVTHNLMRRQVR

-601 RISEEFTYEQF
+601 RISDEFTYEHF
-612 IERNGPNCILFFTVD
+612 IERNGANCILFFTID
-627 SNNNLNINTVE
+627 TSNNLLINTVE
-638 NPLKVKAGETIVAFV
+638 NPLKVKAGDTIVSFV
-653 PGSEL
+653 PGIEL
-658 GFDPNVVEEHLTK
+658 GFDPNVIEEH

>member
-1 MEEIANFIQHHQY
+1 MDSIANFIQENQY
-14 IIYLTCVPVLGI
+14 MIYLICVPVLGI

-56 TAVIKALSSGEAHT
+56 ADVIENLPRIEDSLSQGHISPEQQGE
-70 SVRQEQDDEGMLP
+70 GLIP
-83 AVNDDGSPYHPPE
+83 AVHQDGSPYVSEPP
-96 PIAES
+96 A
-101 HHGEI
+101 HLRVDAI
-106 DVNELLL
+106 DVNALLL

-134 ELKEAGSATFRLCTI
+134 ELKEAGSATIRLCTI

-155 VLSTIAVYYVADFGS
+155 ILSSIAVFYI
-170 WNLAALVGAFMV
+170 AAFENWELSALTGAFMV

-230 YNQEEPFIS
+230 YEQGDSFLG
-239 VIMAL
+239 VVMAL
-244 LITIITGLVIAW
+244 LVTVVTGLVIAYC
-256 ISSRLLLL
+256 SSKLLLL

-282 VASVTFGISNL
+282 VALGTFGVSNL
-293 IQEESGL
+293 IQHESGL

-359 LAVMIIIVRPAS
+359 LVVMIIFVRPAS
-371 VFISTIKSDLSFRE
+371 VFLSTIKSDLSFKE

-408 ELGQVTGMDMD
+408 ELGHVGGMDQAIVD
-419 PALVAKI
+419 KI

-450 ALGLSETNPQG
+450 LLGLSETNPQG
-461 ILFAGADQWTRDLAV
+461 ILFAGADQWVRDLAV

-521 SGIGRVLAVT
+521 SGIGRVMAVT

-553 YRISPWD
+553 YRMPPWD

-580 PQITHNLMRQQVR
+580 PRVTHNLMRQQVR

-601 RISEEFTYEQF
+601 RISDEFTYEQF
-612 IERNGPNCILFFTVD
+612 IERNGMNCILFFTVD
-627 SNNNLNINTVE
+627 TNDNLNINTTE
-638 NPLKVKAGETIVAFV
+638 NPLKVKAGDTIVAFV

-658 GFDPNVVEEHLTK
+658 GFDPNVIEEH

>member
-1 MEEIANFIQHHQY
+1 MDSIANFIQENQY
-14 IIYLTCVPVLGI
+14 MIYLICVPVLGI

-56 TAVIKALSSGEAHT
+56 ADVIENLPRIEDSLSQGHISPEQQGE
-70 SVRQEQDDEGMLP
+70 GLIP
-83 AVNDDGSPYHPPE
+83 AVHQDGSPYVSEPP
-96 PIAES
+96 A
-101 HHGEI
+101 HLRVDAI
-106 DVNELLL
+106 DVNALLL

-134 ELKEAGSATFRLCTI
+134 ELKEAGSATIRLCTI

-155 VLSTIAVYYVADFGS
+155 ILSSIAVFYIAGFENWELS
-170 WNLAALVGAFMV
+170 ALTGAFMV

-230 YNQEEPFIS
+230 YEQGDSFLG
-239 VIMAL
+239 VVMAL
-244 LITIITGLVIAW
+244 LVTVVTGLVIAYC
-256 ISSRLLLL
+256 SSKLLLL

-282 VASVTFGISNL
+282 VALGTFGVSNL
-293 IQEESGL
+293 IQHESGL

-359 LAVMIIIVRPAS
+359 LVVMIIFVRPAS
-371 VFISTIKSDLSFRE
+371 VFLSTIKSDLSFKE

-408 ELGQVTGMDMD
+408 ELGHVGGMDQAIVD
-419 PALVAKI
+419 KI

-450 ALGLSETNPQG
+450 LLGLSETNPQG
-461 ILFAGADQWTRDLAV
+461 ILFAGADQWVRDLAV

-521 SGIGRVLAVT
+521 SGIGRVMAVT

-553 YRISPWD
+553 YRMPPWD

-580 PQITHNLMRQQVR
+580 PRVTHNLMRQQVR

-601 RISEEFTYEQF
+601 RISDEFTYEQF
-612 IERNGPNCILFFTVD
+612 IERNGMNCILFFTVD
-627 SNNNLNINTVE
+627 TNDNLNINTTE
-638 NPLKVKAGETIVAFV
+638 NPLKVKAGDTIVAFV

-658 GFDPNVVEEHLTK
+658 GFDPSVIEEH

>member
-1 MEEIANFIQHHQY
+1 MDSIAEFIHHHQY
-14 IIYLTCVPVLGI
+14 MIYLICVPVLGI

-56 TAVIKALSSGEAHT
+56 TGVIKNLPRIDNATKHTDSHLEQSNEA
-70 SVRQEQDDEGMLP
+70 MLP
-83 AVNDDGSPYHPPE
+83 AVDEHGNPYKSEQAHPL
-96 PIAES
+96 
-101 HHGEI
+101 HGGAI
-106 DVNELLL
+106 DVNALLL

-134 ELKEAGSATFRLCTI
+134 ELKEAGSATIRLCTL

-155 VLSTIAVYYVADFGS
+155 ILSTIAVYSVAGFANWELS
-170 WNLAALVGAFMV
+170 ALVGAFMV

-230 YNQEEPFIS
+230 YGQGGSLWS
-239 VIMAL
+239 VILAL
-244 LITIITGLVIAW
+244 LVTIVTGLVIAYG
-256 ISSRLLLL
+256 SSKLLLL

-282 VASVTFGISNL
+282 VALGTFGISNL
-293 IQEESGL
+293 IQPESGL

-333 SSLFIVLGSNFDLAQ
+333 SSLFIVLGSNFDLSQ
-348 IPEVGWQGLGF
+348 ISEVGWQGLGF

-371 VFISTIKSDLSFRE
+371 VFISTIRSDLSFKE
-385 KIFLSFLA
+385 KVFLSFLA

-408 ELGQVTGMDMD
+408 ELGHIGGMDQ
-419 PALVAKI
+419 ALVDKI

-450 ALGLSETNPQG
+450 LLGLSETNPQG
-461 ILFAGADQWTRDLAV
+461 ILFAGADQWVRDLAV

-521 SGIGRVLAVT
+521 SGIGRVMAVT

-553 YRISPWD
+553 YRMPPWD

-580 PQITHNLMRQQVR
+580 PQVTHNLMRRQVR

-601 RISEEFTYEQF
+601 RISDEFTYEHF
-612 IERNGPNCILFFTVD
+612 IERNGANCILFFTID
-627 SNNNLNINTVE
+627 TSNNLLINTVE
-638 NPLKVKAGETIVAFV
+638 NPLKVKAGDTIVSFV
-653 PGSEL
+653 PGIEL
-658 GFDPNVVEEHLTK
+658 GFDPNVIEEH

>member
-1 MEEIANFIQHHQY
+1 MDSIAEFIHHHQY
-14 IIYLTCVPVLGI
+14 MIYLICVPVLGI

-56 TAVIKALSSGEAHT
+56 TGVIKNLPRIDDATKHADSHLEQSNEA
-70 SVRQEQDDEGMLP
+70 MLP
-83 AVNDDGSPYHPPE
+83 AVDEHGNPYKSEQAHPL
-96 PIAES
+96 
-101 HHGEI
+101 HGGAI
-106 DVNELLL
+106 DVNALLL

-134 ELKEAGSATFRLCTI
+134 ELKEAGSATIRLCTL

-155 VLSTIAVYYVADFGS
+155 ILSTIAVYSVAGFANWELS
-170 WNLAALVGAFMV
+170 ALVGAFMV

-230 YNQEEPFIS
+230 YGQGGSLWS
-239 VIMAL
+239 VILAL
-244 LITIITGLVIAW
+244 LVTIVTGLVIAYG
-256 ISSRLLLL
+256 SSKLLLL

-282 VASVTFGISNL
+282 VALGTFGISNL
-293 IQEESGL
+293 IQPESGL

-333 SSLFIVLGSNFDLAQ
+333 SSLFIVLGSNFDLSQ
-348 IPEVGWQGLGF
+348 ISEVGWQGLGF
-359 LAVMIIIVRPAS
+359 LAFMIVIVRPAS
-371 VFISTIKSDLSFRE
+371 VFISTIKSDLSFKE
-385 KIFLSFLA
+385 KVFLSFLA

-408 ELGQVTGMDMD
+408 ELGHIGGMDQ
-419 PALVAKI
+419 ALVDKI

-450 ALGLSETNPQG
+450 LLGLSETNPQG
-461 ILFAGADQWTRDLAV
+461 ILFAGADQWVRDLAV

-521 SGIGRVLAVT
+521 SGIGRVMAVT

-553 YRISPWD
+553 YRMPPWD

-580 PQITHNLMRQQVR
+580 PQVTHNLMRRQVR

-601 RISEEFTYEQF
+601 RISDEFTYEHF
-612 IERNGPNCILFFTVD
+612 IERNGANCILFFTID
-627 SNNNLNINTVE
+627 TSNNLLINTVE
-638 NPLKVKAGETIVAFV
+638 NPLKVKAGDTIVSFV
-653 PGSEL
+653 PGIEL
-658 GFDPNVVEEHLTK
+658 GFDPNVIEEH

>member
-1 MEEIANFIQHHQY
+1 MDSIANFIQENQY
-14 IIYLTCVPVLGI
+14 MIYLICVPVLGI

-56 TAVIKALSSGEAHT
+56 ADVIENLPRIEDSLSQGHISPEQQGE
-70 SVRQEQDDEGMLP
+70 GLIP
-83 AVNDDGSPYHPPE
+83 AVHQDGSPYVSEPP
-96 PIAES
+96 A
-101 HHGEI
+101 HLRVDAI
-106 DVNELLL
+106 DVNALLL

-134 ELKEAGSATFRLCTI
+134 ELKEAGSATIRLCTI

-155 VLSTIAVYYVADFGS
+155 ILSSIAVFYIAGFENWELS
-170 WNLAALVGAFMV
+170 ALTGAFMV

-230 YNQEEPFIS
+230 YEQGDSFLG
-239 VIMAL
+239 VVMAL
-244 LITIITGLVIAW
+244 LVTIVTGLVIAYC
-256 ISSRLLLL
+256 SSKLLLL

-282 VASVTFGISNL
+282 VALGTFGVSNL
-293 IQEESGL
+293 IQHESGL

-359 LAVMIIIVRPAS
+359 LVVMIIFVRPAS
-371 VFISTIKSDLSFRE
+371 VFLSTIKSDLSFKE

-408 ELGQVTGMDMD
+408 ELGHVGGMDQAIVD
-419 PALVAKI
+419 KI

-450 ALGLSETNPQG
+450 LLGLSETNPQG
-461 ILFAGADQWTRDLAV
+461 ILFAGADQWVRDLAV

-521 SGIGRVLAVT
+521 SGIGRVMAVT

-553 YRISPWD
+553 YRMPPWD

-580 PQITHNLMRQQVR
+580 PRVTHNLMRQQVR

-601 RISEEFTYEQF
+601 RISDEFTYEQF
-612 IERNGPNCILFFTVD
+612 IERNGMNCILFFTVD
-627 SNNNLNINTVE
+627 TNDNLNINTTE
-638 NPLKVKAGETIVAFV
+638 NPLKVKAGDTIVAFV

-658 GFDPNVVEEHLTK
+658 GFDPNVIEEH